1 MAKVCPSNGHADKSE
16 DSGMA
21 ERPTTQDSHAR
32 ERLIGSRIASDGPGD
47 DNVTRAAGIRSD
59 LPNDRDKIL
68 AGIADQPFLRMA
80 VRLERVLGMRL
91 TAMRAPAAARTRAT
105 MRSSMPHASN
115 GTSEYSLPKTVMPI
129 FFSPIGV
136 PAAAMTPRS
145 QGLLPVATDG
155 FASAFGDCFL
165 IAGVAAG
172 GAGVPDAGCASAHA
186 DDTMHDRTTAAAK
199 YRTMEY
205 SGRKR
210 TVEAVRRMKSG
221 DCGSLKLKR
230 VQGVRNKDLAGSD
243 HRTAFAFFQR

>member
-115 GTSEYSLPKTVMPI
+115 GTSR
-129 FFSPIGV
+129 SPRGYAFIPGAQEV
-136 PAAAMTPRS
+136 VGRCQFHLCWRAPVQAANAAAW
-145 QGLLPVATDG
+145 
-155 FASAFGDCFL
+155 
-165 IAGVAAG
+165 
-172 GAGVPDAGCASAHA
+172 
-186 DDTMHDRTTAAAK
+186 
-199 YRTMEY
+199 
-205 SGRKR
+205 
-210 TVEAVRRMKSG
+210 
-221 DCGSLKLKR
+221 
-230 VQGVRNKDLAGSD
+230 
-243 HRTAFAFFQR
+243 QRG